1 MAYSTPTPR
10 TRYTPKS
17 GAQADFRPMGLKSA
31 GVGTNAPDAANTVST
46 SSIYGTLRDN
56 APNSA
61 DIAVTAAAN
70 RMKER
75 VSAEAAEARMAMAGI
90 DGAAAVEKATQTA
103 AMIDKQTAATKKG
116 GMATAL
122 GGIASA
128 AFGLIGSDETTKHSI
143 VELDDALETL
153 RKLRPVS
160 YYYKPEF
167 TDDPERAHN
176 GFIAQEYQEL
186 LPDATYKD
194 PMTGKLC
201 IDTRELIALNVRAI
215 QQLLARVEELESH
228 LPHCNC
234 VK

>member
-1 MAYSTPTPR
+1 MRA
-10 TRYTPKS
+10 
-17 GAQADFRPMGLKSA
+17 
-31 GVGTNAPDAANTVST
+31 
-46 SSIYGTLRDN
+46 I
-56 APNSA
+56 
-61 DIAVTAAAN
+61 
-70 RMKER
+70 
-75 VSAEAAEARMAMAGI
+75 
-90 DGAAAVEKATQTA
+90 
-103 AMIDKQTAATKKG
+103 
-116 GMATAL
+116 

-128 AFGLIGSDETTKHSI
+128 AIGLFSDESTKHSI

>member
-1 MAYSTPTPR
+1 MSFSKSNYGVG
-10 TRYTPKS
+10 KS
-17 GAQADFRPMGLKSA
+17 GAQMDFRPQGLKSA
-31 GVGTNAPDAANTVST
+31 GVRTNAADAAGTVST

-56 APNSA
+56 SPNAA
-61 DIAVTAAAN
+61 DIAVTGAAN
-70 RMKER
+70 RMRER
-75 VSAEAAEARMAMAGI
+75 VAAEKAEAMGVQAGIKGAAEYKMAEQRAEAIGKQA
-90 DGAAAVEKATQTA
+90 DAA
-103 AMIDKQTAATKKG
+103 KKG
-116 GMATAL
+116 GMMSAI

-128 AFGLIGSDETTKHSI
+128 AVGLFSDESTKHSI

>member
-1 MAYSTPTPR
+1 MSFSKSNYGVGR
-10 TRYTPKS
+10 S
-17 GAQADFRPMGLKSA
+17 GAQMDFRPQGLKSA
-31 GVGTNAPDAANTVST
+31 GVRTNAADAADTVST
-46 SSIYGTLRDN
+46 SSIYGELRENSPN
-56 APNSA
+56 AA
-61 DIAVTAAAN
+61 DIAVTGAAN
-70 RMKER
+70 RMRER
-75 VSAEAAEARMAMAGI
+75 VANERAQAMGVQAGIKGAAEYEMAKQKAEAIGKQA
-90 DGAAAVEKATQTA
+90 DAA
-103 AMIDKQTAATKKG
+103 KKG
-116 GMATAL
+116 GMMSAI

-128 AFGLIGSDETTKHSI
+128 AVGLFSDESTKHSI

>member
-1 MAYSTPTPR
+1 MGRFSKSNYNVGSSGKQMDFTPP
-10 TRYTPKS
+10 S
-17 GAQADFRPMGLKSA
+17 LKSA
-31 GVGTNAPDAANTVST
+31 SFRSGAGAAADTVST
-46 SSIYGTLRDN
+46 SSIYNTLREN
-56 APNSA
+56 SPNYA
-61 DIAVTAAAN
+61 DIAVTSAAN
-70 RMKER
+70 RMRER
-75 VSAEAAEARMAMAGI
+75 VANAEAEQMMTSAGIKAAGDYAMAEQN
-90 DGAAAVEKATQTA
+90 AAAMEKQASA
-103 AMIDKQTAATKKG
+103 AKKG
-116 GMATAL
+116 GAMSAI

-128 AFGLIGSDETTKHSI
+128 AIGLFSDETTKHSI

>member
-1 MAYSTPTPR
+1 MSFSKSNYGVG
-10 TRYTPKS
+10 KS
-17 GAQADFRPMGLKSA
+17 GAQMDFRPQGLKSA
-31 GVGTNAPDAANTVST
+31 GVRTNAADAAGTVST

-56 APNSA
+56 SPNAA
-61 DIAVTAAAN
+61 DIAVTGAAN
-70 RMKER
+70 RMRER
-75 VSAEAAEARMAMAGI
+75 VAAERAEAMGVQAGIKGAAEYKMAEQRAEAIG
-90 DGAAAVEKATQTA
+90 
-103 AMIDKQTAATKKG
+103 KQADSAKKG
-116 GMATAL
+116 GMVRAI

-128 AFGLIGSDETTKHSI
+128 AVGLFSDESTKHSI

>member
-1 MAYSTPTPR
+1 M
-10 TRYTPKS
+10 
-17 GAQADFRPMGLKSA
+17 SA
-31 GVGTNAPDAANTVST
+31 
-46 SSIYGTLRDN
+46 I
-56 APNSA
+56 
-61 DIAVTAAAN
+61 
-70 RMKER
+70 
-75 VSAEAAEARMAMAGI
+75 
-90 DGAAAVEKATQTA
+90 
-103 AMIDKQTAATKKG
+103 
-116 GMATAL
+116 

-128 AFGLIGSDETTKHSI
+128 AIPLFSDESTKHSI

-176 GFIAQEYQEL
+176 GFVAQEYQEL

>member
-1 MAYSTPTPR
+1 MSFSKSNYGVG
-10 TRYTPKS
+10 KS
-17 GAQADFRPMGLKSA
+17 GAQMDFRPQGLKSA
-31 GVGTNAPDAANTVST
+31 GVKTNAADAAGTVST

-56 APNSA
+56 SPNAA
-61 DIAVTAAAN
+61 DIAVTGAAN
-70 RMKER
+70 RMRER
-75 VSAEAAEARMAMAGI
+75 VAAEKAEAMGVQAGIKGAAEYKMAEQRAEAIG
-90 DGAAAVEKATQTA
+90 
-103 AMIDKQTAATKKG
+103 KQADSAKKG
-116 GMATAL
+116 GMMRAI

-128 AFGLIGSDETTKHSI
+128 AVGLFSDESTKHSI

>member
-1 MAYSTPTPR
+1 M
-10 TRYTPKS
+10 
-17 GAQADFRPMGLKSA
+17 DFRPQGLKSA
-31 GVGTNAPDAANTVST
+31 GVRTNAADAAGTVST

-56 APNSA
+56 SPNAA
-61 DIAVTAAAN
+61 DIAVTGAAN
-70 RMKER
+70 RMRER
-75 VSAEAAEARMAMAGI
+75 VAAERAEAMGVQAGIKGAAEYKMAEQRAEAIG
-90 DGAAAVEKATQTA
+90 
-103 AMIDKQTAATKKG
+103 KQADSAKKG
-116 GMATAL
+116 GMVRAI

-128 AFGLIGSDETTKHSI
+128 AIPLFSDESTKHSI

>member
-1 MAYSTPTPR
+1 MSFSKSNYGVG
-10 TRYTPKS
+10 KS
-17 GAQADFRPMGLKSA
+17 GAQMDFRPQGLKSA
-31 GVGTNAPDAANTVST
+31 GVRTNAADAAGTVST

-56 APNSA
+56 SPNAA
-61 DIAVTAAAN
+61 DIAVTGAAN
-70 RMKER
+70 RMRER
-75 VSAEAAEARMAMAGI
+75 VAAEKAEAMGVQAGIKGAAEYKMAEQRAEAIGKQA
-90 DGAAAVEKATQTA
+90 DAA
-103 AMIDKQTAATKKG
+103 KKG
-116 GMATAL
+116 GMMSAI

-128 AFGLIGSDETTKHSI
+128 AIPLFSDESTKHSI